1 VSDFG
6 VEIEWAALFVTCAL
20 GSSLF
25 GTFEVGT
32 DWWRLLARWLLAAM
46 LTIGSYLYV
55 GHWSLVL
62 LGSLLVIGTAAHF
75 RWCRKHG
82 IHPFTAEPK
91 AKYRELRGW
100 PTQEQIES

>member
-6 VEIEWAALFVTCAL
+6 VELEWAALFVTCAL

-25 GTFEVGT
+25 GAFEVET
-32 DWWRLLARWLLAAM
+32 DWWRLFARWLLAAV
-46 LTIGSYLYV
+46 LTIGSYFYL
-55 GHWSLVL
+55 GHWSLAL
-62 LGSLLVIGTAAHF
+62 LGSFLVIGTAAHF

-100 PTQEQIES
+100 PTQEQTES